1 MEEMSKID
9 QELGFDENF
18 QFNEEEPMEEIMEQP
33 IDLKFGLED
42 EEIDIEELKEE
53 EENPI
58 QQELTRIKRRE
69 KLEMGREIE
78 ELKRQIDDKDLKVR
92 VNRFTP

>member
-33 IDLKFGLED
+33 IDLKLGLED